1 MLALSKALSQ
11 SWRRRQKA
19 PRRSGTLAD
28 LIRLKLNGL
37 QVLFQRE
44 LGFSW
49 PHEVHILVPRAEF
62 IKTYQNGRLVE
73 ERTVLSSISIVHTP
87 LHPSA
92 QGNGPPA
99 PPAVPPGVAPQE
111 RGRRQETNAGK
122 EKT

>member
-1 MLALSKALSQ
+1 MLALSKALSRG
-11 SWRRRQKA
+11 WRRRQKA
-19 PRRSGTLAD
+19 TPRPSTLAD

-73 ERTVLSSISIVHTP
+73 ERAVLSSISIVHAP
-87 LHPSA
+87 LHF
-92 QGNGPPA
+92 PA
-99 PPAVPPGVAPQE
+99 EEDGSPVPPAVAESRAAGE
-111 RGRRQETNAGK
+111 RKEAGNHRR
-122 EKT
+122 

>member
-1 MLALSKALSQ
+1 MLALSKALSR
-11 SWRRRQKA
+11 SWRRRQRA
-19 PRRSGTLAD
+19 TRRRSTLAD

-73 ERTVLSSISIVHTP
+73 ERTVLSSISIVHAP
-87 LHPSA
+87 LHPPA
-92 QGNGPPA
+92 EGDGPPA
-99 PPAVPPGVAPQE
+99 PPAVPPGVAPHQRE
-111 RGRRQETNAGK
+111 RRQETAAGK